1 MCVRVHASTRWVK
14 AGEREGAQTGVSDG
28 VQEFSPFKRNEE
40 YQSILSKGR
49 VSVCS
54 S

>member
-1 MCVRVHASTRWVK
+1 MSCSCKHTVGK
-14 AGEREGAQTGVSDG
+14 AGERGKELRQRFQDG

-49 VSVCS
+49 VSRL
-54 S
+54 